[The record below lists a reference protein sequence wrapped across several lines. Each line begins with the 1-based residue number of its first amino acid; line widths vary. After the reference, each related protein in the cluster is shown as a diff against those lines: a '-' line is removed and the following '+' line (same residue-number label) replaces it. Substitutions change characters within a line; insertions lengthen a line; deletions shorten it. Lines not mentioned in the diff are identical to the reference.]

1 MRGATT
7 RALRGAAVVAAVA
20 LALAGCGGSDTD
32 APSVTSP
39 QPADATVVEVS
50 AVEYG
55 YTASATEI
63 DAGSITF
70 ELTNDGEMSHDLV
83 LDGDPGGATAVIGPG
98 ETDRFT
104 VDLEP
109 GSYTLYCSVGNHRAL
124 GMVLTI
130 TVT

>member
-1 MRGATT
+1 MRGAMS
-7 RALRGAAVVAAVA
+7 RALRGSVVVGAL
-20 LALAGCGGSDTD
+20 LALAACGGSDTD

-50 AVEYG
+50 AVEYAF
-55 YTASATEI
+55 TASETEI

-70 ELTNDGEMSHDLV
+70 ELTNEGEMSHDLV
-83 LDGDPGGATAVIGPG
+83 LDGDPGGATSVIGPD

-109 GSYTLYCSVGNHRAL
+109 GDYTLYCSVGNHRAL

-130 TVT
+130 TVS